1 MSLEKNKMSLVKEFE
16 AISNTIPHYRKQN
29 NSVSKSGVDWH
40 IDHSL
45 KVILTVCSLLKKSD
59 PKKYKRSFNFLRTV
73 VFTLNR
79 FPRGKAKAP
88 KITSS
93 QVIVEDKT
101 LLKQLTIVK
110 KELLEIE
117 NLPKNSN
124 FKHPIFGVLNL
135 KQTIKFLR
143 LHTQHHLK
151 ITNEIINKNL

>member
-1 MSLEKNKMSLVKEFE
+1 MILEKEIKT
-16 AISNTIPHYRKQN
+16 ITTTIPHYKKQN
-29 NSVSKSGVDWH
+29 DTVSKSGVDWH

-45 KVILTVCSLLKKSD
+45 KVILAVSDSMKKSD
-59 PKKYKRSFNFLRTV
+59 PEKYKWSFSFIRTIIFIV
-73 VFTLNR
+73 GR

-93 QVIVEDKT
+93 NEEIDESK
-101 LLKQLTIVK
+101 LLSQLALVK
-110 KELLEIE
+110 EQLLEIE

-151 ITNEIINKNL
+151 ITNEIISIKL